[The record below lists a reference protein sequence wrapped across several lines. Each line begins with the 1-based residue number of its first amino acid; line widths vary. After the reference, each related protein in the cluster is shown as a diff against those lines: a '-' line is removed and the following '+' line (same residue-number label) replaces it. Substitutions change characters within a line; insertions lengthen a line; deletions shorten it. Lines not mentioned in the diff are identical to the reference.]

1 MAIDSLRSYQDLKV
15 WQRAMELAGV
25 CHELSHRIPTHKS
38 ASLGNQMERA
48 AVSVPANIAE
58 GAGRRSRA
66 DFLRH
71 LSIANGSLRELET
84 HLMLAERLRL
94 VPDDEIAS
102 ALAIAS
108 ETGRLLAGL
117 VRSLRASSRRD
128 PSGRA

>member
-1 MAIDSLRSYQDLKV
+1 
-15 WQRAMELAGV
+15 
-25 CHELSHRIPTHKS
+25 
-38 ASLGNQMERA
+38 MERA

-94 VPDDEIAS
+94 VPGDEIAS

-117 VRSLRASSRRD
+117 LRSLRASSRRD